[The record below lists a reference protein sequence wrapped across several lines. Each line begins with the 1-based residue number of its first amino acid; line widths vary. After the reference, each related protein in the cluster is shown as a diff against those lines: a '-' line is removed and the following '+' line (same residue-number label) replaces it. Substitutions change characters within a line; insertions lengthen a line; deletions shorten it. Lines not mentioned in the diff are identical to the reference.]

1 MADIGSLVV
10 KLAAETAE
18 FQADLGKS
26 ARLLDKH
33 ANEMKASLQS
43 VANVAKSAFALAVGV
58 TSVAAIKE
66 FVLQTLE
73 AAAALQGLSEQTG
86 ASVEALSGF
95 QAVATISHNTLE
107 NIGGSLAKLAKGMA
121 GVDDETAGATKAL
134 QFLGVDA
141 RDTAGNLR
149 DPAEVMNDIALKLA
163 QFEDGAGKTAIAME
177 LFGKSGAGMLPFL
190 KDLAENQDLNIRL
203 SAEQVL
209 AAEHAIKAMARTR
222 AEYSYIAQTIV
233 TSSIPAMNALGE
245 ELKKI
250 LLGSDDVVKGMQKLQ
265 QDKSITTWAE
275 TAAYS
280 LAVVIDALHAI
291 GKAIQAMVGSF
302 QAVWADIELAGTFL
316 GGGEGMNPFSEKNR
330 AKLKEALTKRNEIV
344 RQANQNY
351 ADLWNMPLLAD
362 ALEKRFEAIRQGA
375 SGSDHGPDAPRKRL
389 NYNTADVANSS
400 NVVSA
405 MENQVRA
412 LDRAVGEESS
422 LLRDRQRIIDTYQ
435 SSGLIST
442 EEAATA
448 RAAAEEA
455 YLTKIRS
462 IYDQEEALVKRSLQ
476 TNAKSTQD
484 KLKLQEKLSEIAS
497 KRSNLEREAS
507 QSNLESF
514 FKLSSINASQ
524 SMAGIDNEVKELQ
537 RLVDEESGILK
548 DRQRLIDL
556 YENAGYISFKE
567 ASQARVAA
575 QEDFVSKIGALYAEQ
590 ELLLEV
596 ALRKDAKTV
605 QDKLKYEDKLSE
617 IAKKRATLERDAQQ
631 SNTERLIRQP
641 AETLK
646 DLQEQ
651 AQRGQMELASIEEQ
665 IKTQRESRT
674 ISEVTSLTLL
684 SQARQRSAEELTK
697 LAAQAEAIASASPGN
712 EKFAD
717 SFKSI
722 AEAAQRAATA
732 SEQLAQRARELSDPS
747 AGISK
752 ALKDVSE
759 EASQVGRQ
767 MENATRSAFT
777 GMTDAL
783 TQFVLTGKLS
793 FRSLAQSIITDLIR
807 IQIQS
812 AITGPL
818 AKAIG
823 SMFPFADGGIMSSSG
838 PVPLRAYAS
847 GGIAT
852 SPQLALFGEGSRP
865 EAYVPLPDGRTIPV
879 SLQGNRMGAAGGDVF
894 NISVN
899 VTEAGTAARRD
910 ESRGRDLGRAIASAV
925 RQELLAQKRAGGLLD
940 SRRAL

>member
-1 MADIGSLVV
+1 MTDIGSLVV

-43 VANVAKSAFALAVGV
+43 VANVAKSAFVIAVGV

-66 FVLQTLE
+66 FVLQTIE
-73 AAAALQGLSEQTG
+73 AAAALQGLSEQSS

-95 QAVATISHNTLE
+95 QAVATISHTTLE
-107 NIGGSLAKLAKGMA
+107 NIGGSLTKLAKGMA

-141 RDTAGNLR
+141 KDAAGNLR
-149 DPAEVMNDIALKLA
+149 DPAIVLNDIALKLA

-190 KDLAENQDLNIRL
+190 KDLADNQDLNIRL

-209 AAEHAIKAMARTR
+209 SAEHAVKALARMR
-222 AEYSYIAQTIV
+222 AEYSFIAQTIV
-233 TSSIPAMNALGE
+233 TSSIPAMTVLGE
-245 ELKKI
+245 ELRKV
-250 LLGSDDVVKGMQKLQ
+250 LLGTDDAVEGMKKLQ
-265 QDKSITTWAE
+265 QDKAITTWAE
-275 TAAYS
+275 NTAYA
-280 LAVVIDALHAI
+280 LAVVIDALRAI
-291 GKAIQAMVGSF
+291 AKSIQAVVGSF
-302 QAVWADIELAGTFL
+302 QAVWADVELAGTFL
-316 GGGEGMNPFSEKNR
+316 AGGEGLNPFSEKNR
-330 AKLKEALTKRNEIV
+330 AKLQEALTKRNEIV

-351 ADLWNMPLLAD
+351 KDLWQMPLLAD
-362 ALEKRFEAIRQGA
+362 SIEKRFADIRKGLDGA
-375 SGSDHGPDAPRKRL
+375 SHAQDASRKRL
-389 NYNTADVANSS
+389 NYNTASSTNSS
-400 NVVSA
+400 NALSA
-405 MENQVRA
+405 MENQIRS
-412 LDRAVGEESS
+412 LDRAVGEESN
-422 LLRDRQRIIDTYQ
+422 LLRDRQRIIDSYQ
-435 SSGLIST
+435 SAGLISI
-442 EEAATA
+442 EEATTA
-448 RAAAEEA
+448 RANAEDE
-455 YLTKIRS
+455 YLSKIRS
-462 IYDQEEALVKRSLQ
+462 IYDQEEALVKKSLQ
-476 TNAKSTQD
+476 TNAKTVQE
-484 KLKLQEKLSEIAS
+484 KLKLQDKLSEIAS
-497 KRSNLEREAS
+497 KRSNLERQAS
-507 QSNLESF
+507 QSNLENF
-514 FKLSSINASQ
+514 FKASSINAGQ
-524 SMAGIDNEVKELQ
+524 SMAGIESEVKELQ

-556 YENAGYISFKE
+556 YENAGYISYKE

-575 QEDFVSKIGALYAEQ
+575 QEDFVNKIGALYTEQ
-590 ELLLEV
+590 EMLLEI

-605 QDKLKYEDKLSE
+605 QDRLKFEDKLSE
-617 IAKKRATLERDAQQ
+617 IAKKRATLERDVQQ
-631 SNTERLIRQP
+631 SNVERLIRQP
-641 AETLK
+641 SETLK

-665 IKTQRESRT
+665 IKTQRESRS
-674 ISEVTSLTLL
+674 ISEVASLTLL

-747 AGISK
+747 AGIGK
-752 ALKDVSE
+752 ALKDVAE

-783 TQFVLTGKLS
+783 TQFVMTGKLS
-793 FRSLAQSIITDLIR
+793 FRNLALSIIQDLIR

-823 SMFPFADGGIMSSSG
+823 SMFPFAGGGIMTGNG

-847 GGIAT
+847 GGVAT

-865 EAYVPLPDGRTIPV
+865 EAYVPLPDGRSIPV
-879 SLQGNRMGAAGGDVF
+879 TMRGAGTASAGGDVF

-899 VTEAGTAARRD
+899 VTEAGTAARGD
-910 ESRGRDLGRAIASAV
+910 EAGGRDLGRAIASAV

-940 SRRAL
+940 SRRAM

>member
-66 FVLQTLE
+66 FVLQTME

-95 QAVATISHNTLE
+95 QAVATISHTTLE
-107 NIGGSLAKLAKGMA
+107 NIGGSLTKLAKGMA

-190 KDLAENQDLNIRL
+190 KDLADNQDLNIRL
-203 SAEQVL
+203 TEEQVL

-233 TSSIPAMNALGE
+233 TSSIPAMNALSE

-250 LLGSDDVVKGMQKLQ
+250 LLGSDDMLKGMQKLQ

-280 LAVVIDALHAI
+280 LAVVIDALRAI
-291 GKAIQAMVGSF
+291 GKAIQAVVGSF

-362 ALEKRFEAIRQGA
+362 ALEKRFEAIRRGA
-375 SGSDHGPDAPRKRL
+375 GGGEHGPDAPRKRL
-389 NYNTADVANSS
+389 NYNIADGANAS
-400 NVVSA
+400 NALSA

-448 RAAAEEA
+448 RAAAEEPGQA
-455 YLTKIRS
+455 HAQPAADR
-462 IYDQEEALVKRSLQ
+462 
-476 TNAKSTQD
+476 
-484 KLKLQEKLSEIAS
+484 
-497 KRSNLEREAS
+497 
-507 QSNLESF
+507 
-514 FKLSSINASQ
+514 
-524 SMAGIDNEVKELQ
+524 AGRHRARRPAGAE
-537 RLVDEESGILK
+537 GH
-548 DRQRLIDL
+548 DRRR
-556 YENAGYISFKE
+556 A
-567 ASQARVAA
+567 
-575 QEDFVSKIGALYAEQ
+575 
-590 ELLLEV
+590 V
-596 ALRKDAKTV
+596 ALHHH
-605 QDKLKYEDKLSE
+605 
-617 IAKKRATLERDAQQ
+617 
-631 SNTERLIRQP
+631 RQGPECPHP
-641 AETLK
+641 A
-646 DLQEQ
+646 
-651 AQRGQMELASIEEQ
+651 G
-665 IKTQRESRT
+665 
-674 ISEVTSLTLL
+674 
-684 SQARQRSAEELTK
+684 
-697 LAAQAEAIASASPGN
+697 
-712 EKFAD
+712 
-717 SFKSI
+717 
-722 AEAAQRAATA
+722 
-732 SEQLAQRARELSDPS
+732 
-747 AGISK
+747 
-752 ALKDVSE
+752 
-759 EASQVGRQ
+759 
-767 MENATRSAFT
+767 
-777 GMTDAL
+777 
-783 TQFVLTGKLS
+783 
-793 FRSLAQSIITDLIR
+793 
-807 IQIQS
+807 
-812 AITGPL
+812 
-818 AKAIG
+818 
-823 SMFPFADGGIMSSSG
+823 
-838 PVPLRAYAS
+838 
-847 GGIAT
+847 
-852 SPQLALFGEGSRP
+852 
-865 EAYVPLPDGRTIPV
+865 
-879 SLQGNRMGAAGGDVF
+879 
-894 NISVN
+894 
-899 VTEAGTAARRD
+899 
-910 ESRGRDLGRAIASAV
+910 
-925 RQELLAQKRAGGLLD
+925 
-940 SRRAL
+940 